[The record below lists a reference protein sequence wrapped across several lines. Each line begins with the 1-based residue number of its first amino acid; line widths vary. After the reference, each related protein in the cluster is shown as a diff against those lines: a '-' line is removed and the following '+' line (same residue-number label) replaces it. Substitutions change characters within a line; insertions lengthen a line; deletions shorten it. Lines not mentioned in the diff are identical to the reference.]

1 MRVADKTTQ
10 RNYLKYLNK
19 ARNDYAET
27 NMKIASGNRF
37 IKLSEDV
44 SAGTRM
50 LNSRVEL
57 FKSEKQ
63 LSNVQAINSEFKAVE
78 DSMLSIN
85 DILNEIIGTKLI
97 KASSET
103 VGDTGRVTIA
113 GELKSMKEEI
123 VQFANMKFATKY
135 PFGGSTAK
143 VAPFSLSDDGKLLY
157 NGIDVDS
164 VKQREDGTRYYVDE
178 NGVEQDIAMDN
189 PLFLDIG
196 LGVRVDGTKFN
207 AVSGFEASFSGLQVL
222 GFGTSEDGHSNN
234 IINILTDIEDIL
246 VNNYDPEKLS
256 ELQGHLTDRV
266 DVFRTNVTDIGAKTN
281 FLDTME
287 TRLQNQVDNYKF
299 RIDELVGIND
309 AEEATNQ
316 SMNDYI
322 LKAVIQMGSQI
333 LPVSLWDYLR

>member
-10 RNYLKYLNK
+10 RNYLKYLNN

-37 IKLSEDV
+37 IKLSDDV

-78 DSMLSIN
+78 DSMMSMN
-85 DILNEIIGTKLI
+85 DVLNEIIGTKLV
-97 KASSET
+97 KATSET
-103 VGDTGRVTIA
+103 TGEAGRVTIA
-113 GELKSMKEEI
+113 SEIRSMKEELI
-123 VQFANMKFATKY
+123 QFANMKFATKY

-157 NGIDVDS
+157 NGIDVNS
-164 VKQREDGTRYYVDE
+164 VLERTDGSRYYVDE

-189 PLFLDIG
+189 PLYLDIG
-196 LGVRVDGTKFN
+196 LGVRVDGDSFN
-207 AVSGFEASFSGLQVL
+207 SVSGFEASFSGIQIL
-222 GFGTSEDGHSNN
+222 GFGTTDDGMPNN
-234 IINILTDIEDIL
+234 IINILTEIEDKL
-246 VNNYDPEKLS
+246 VNYDLDELSKLQDQ
-256 ELQGHLTDRV
+256 LVDRV

-287 TRLQNQVDNYKF
+287 TRLTNQVDNYKF

-309 AEEATNQ
+309 AEEATQQ

-322 LKAVIQMGSQI
+322 LKAVIQMGSKI

>member
-78 DSMLSIN
+78 DSMMSMN
-85 DILNEIIGTKLI
+85 DVLNEIIGTKLI

-103 VGDTGRVTIA
+103 AGDTGRVTIA
-113 GELKSMKEEI
+113 AELKSMKEEI
-123 VQFANMKFATKY
+123 IQFANMKFATKY

-164 VKQREDGTRYYVDE
+164 VKQRTDGTRYYVDE
-178 NGVEQDIAMDN
+178 NGVEQEIAKDN
-189 PLFLDIG
+189 PLFIDIG
-196 LGVRVDGTKFN
+196 LGVRVDGNSFN
-207 AVSGFEASFSGLQVL
+207 SVSGFEASFSGLQIL
-222 GFGTSEDGHSNN
+222 GFGVDDESGNTNN
-234 IINILTDIEDIL
+234 IINLITQIEDTLI
-246 VNNYDPEKLS
+246 NYDPERFQ
-256 ELQGHLTDRV
+256 ELQGHLVARV
-266 DVFRTNVTDIGAKTN
+266 DVFRTNLTDMGAKTN

-287 TRLQNQVDNYKF
+287 TRLQNQIDNYKF

>member
-10 RNYLKYLNK
+10 RNYLKYLNN

-37 IKLSEDV
+37 IKLSDDV

-78 DSMLSIN
+78 DSMMSMN
-85 DILNEIIGTKLI
+85 DVLNEIIGTKLV

-113 GELKSMKEEI
+113 GEIKSMKEEI
-123 VQFANMKFATKY
+123 IQFANMKFATKY

-143 VAPFSLSDDGKLLY
+143 TAPFSLSDDGRLLY
-157 NGIDVDS
+157 NGIDVDT
-164 VKQREDGTRYYVDE
+164 VQQRADGSRYYVDE
-178 NGVEQDIAMDN
+178 NGVEQEITKDN
-189 PLFLDIG
+189 PLFIDIG
-196 LGVRVDGTKFN
+196 LGVRVDGDSFN
-207 AVSGFEASFSGLQVL
+207 SVSGFEASFSGLQIL
-222 GFGTSEDGHSNN
+222 GFGKNEEGTSNN
-234 IINILTDIEDIL
+234 IINLLTDIEKNLI
-246 VNNYDPEKLS
+246 NYDLDEFRKL
-256 ELQGHLTDRV
+256 QAHLTDRV
-266 DVFRTNVTDIGAKTN
+266 DVFRTNITDMGAKTS

-287 TRLQNQVDNYKF
+287 TRLTNQVDNYKF

-322 LKAVIQMGSQI
+322 LKAVIQMGSKI

>member
-10 RNYLKYLNK
+10 RNYIKYLNK

-37 IKLSEDV
+37 IKLSDDV

-78 DSMLSIN
+78 DSMMSMN
-85 DILNEIIGTKLI
+85 DVLNEIIGSKLI
-97 KASSET
+97 RASSET

-113 GELKSMKEEI
+113 AELKSMKEELI
-123 VQFANMKFATKY
+123 QFANMKFATKY

-143 VAPFSLSDDGKLLY
+143 VAPFSFGADGKLLY

-164 VKQREDGTRYYVDE
+164 VKQRTDGTRYYVDE

-196 LGVRVDGTKFN
+196 LGVRVDGTSFN
-207 AVSGFEASFSGLQVL
+207 SVSGFEASFSGLQIL
-222 GFGTSEDGHSNN
+222 GFGIDEETGHTNN
-234 IINILTDIEDIL
+234 IINLITEIEDKLI
-246 VNNYDPEKLS
+246 NYDPDEFH
-256 ELQGHLTDRV
+256 ELQGHLTARV
-266 DVFRTNVTDIGAKTN
+266 DVFRTNITDMGAKTN

>member
-10 RNYLKYLNK
+10 RNYLKYLNN

-37 IKLSEDV
+37 TKLSDDV

-50 LNSRVEL
+50 LNSRIEL

-63 LSNVQAINSEFKAVE
+63 LSNVQAINNELKAVE
-78 DSMLSIN
+78 DSMMSMN
-85 DILNEIIGTKLI
+85 DVLNEIIGTKLV
-97 KASSET
+97 KAVTET
-103 VGDTGRVTIA
+103 TGEAGRVTIA
-113 GELKSMKEEI
+113 SEIKSMKEELI
-123 VQFANMKFATKY
+123 QFANMKFATKY

-143 VAPFSLSDDGKLLY
+143 VAPFSFSDDGKLLY
-157 NGIDVDS
+157 NGIDVNS
-164 VKQREDGTRYYVDE
+164 VQQRADGSRYYVDA
-178 NGVEQDIAMDN
+178 NGIEQDIAMDN
-189 PLFLDIG
+189 PLFIDIG
-196 LGVRVDGTKFN
+196 LGVRVDGTSFN
-207 AVSGFEASFSGLQVL
+207 SVSGFEASFSGIQVL
-222 GFGTSEDGHSNN
+222 GFGTTDDGMPNN
-234 IINILTDIEDIL
+234 IINILTEIEDKL
-246 VNNYDPEKLS
+246 VNYDLDELKK
-256 ELQGHLTDRV
+256 LQGHLTDRV

-287 TRLQNQVDNYKF
+287 ERLTNQVDNYKF

-322 LKAVIQMGSQI
+322 LKAVIQMGSKI

>member
-10 RNYLKYLNK
+10 RNYLKYLNN

-27 NMKIASGNRF
+27 NMKLASGNRF
-37 IKLSEDV
+37 IKLSDDV

-78 DSMLSIN
+78 DSMMSMN
-85 DILNEIIGTKLI
+85 DVLNEIIGTKLV

-113 GELKSMKEEI
+113 GEIKSMKEEI
-123 VQFANMKFATKY
+123 IQFANMKFATKY

-143 VAPFSLSDDGKLLY
+143 TAPFSLSDDGRLLY
-157 NGIDVDS
+157 NGIDVDT
-164 VKQREDGTRYYVDE
+164 VQQRADGSRYYVDE
-178 NGVEQDIAMDN
+178 NGVEQEITKDN
-189 PLFLDIG
+189 PLFIDIG
-196 LGVRVDGTKFN
+196 LGVRVDGDSFN
-207 AVSGFEASFSGLQVL
+207 SVSGFEASFSGLQIL
-222 GFGTSEDGHSNN
+222 GFGKNEEGTSNN
-234 IINILTDIEDIL
+234 IINLLTDIEKNLI
-246 VNNYDPEKLS
+246 NYDLDEFRKL
-256 ELQGHLTDRV
+256 QAHLTDRV
-266 DVFRTNVTDIGAKTN
+266 DVFRTNITDMGAKTS

-287 TRLQNQVDNYKF
+287 TRLTNQVDNYKF

-322 LKAVIQMGSQI
+322 LKAVIQMGSKI

>member
-10 RNYLKYLNK
+10 RNYIKYLNK

-37 IKLSEDV
+37 IKLSDDV

-78 DSMLSIN
+78 DSMMSMN
-85 DILNEIIGTKLI
+85 DVLNEIIGTKLI

-103 VGDTGRVTIA
+103 AGDTGRVTIA
-113 GELKSMKEEI
+113 AELKSMKEEI
-123 VQFANMKFATKY
+123 IQFANMKFATKY

-164 VKQREDGTRYYVDE
+164 VQQRADGTKYYVDE
-178 NGVEQDIAMDN
+178 NGVEQEIAKDN
-189 PLFLDIG
+189 PLFIDIG
-196 LGVRVDGTKFN
+196 LGVRVDGNSFN
-207 AVSGFEASFSGLQVL
+207 SVSGFEASFSGLQIL
-222 GFGTSEDGHSNN
+222 GFGVDAESGNSNN
-234 IINILTDIEDIL
+234 IINLITEIEDALI
-246 VNNYDPEKLS
+246 NYDPDRFH
-256 ELQGHLTDRV
+256 ELQDQLVARV
-266 DVFRTNVTDIGAKTN
+266 DVFRTNITDMGAKTN

>member
-164 VKQREDGTRYYVDE
+164 VKQRTDGTRYYVDE
-178 NGVEQDIAMDN
+178 NGVEQEIAKDN
-189 PLFLDIG
+189 PLFIDIG

-207 AVSGFEASFSGLQVL
+207 AVSGFEASFSGLQIL
-222 GFGTSEDGHSNN
+222 GFDVNQENGHSNN
-234 IINILTDIEDIL
+234 IINLITDIEDALI
-246 VNNYDPEKLS
+246 NYDPEKFRS
-256 ELQGHLTDRV
+256 LQAQLTARV
-266 DVFRTNVTDIGAKTN
+266 DIFRTNITDMGAKTS

>member
-10 RNYLKYLNK
+10 RNYLKYLNN

-37 IKLSEDV
+37 IKLSDDV

-78 DSMLSIN
+78 DSMMSMN
-85 DILNEIIGTKLI
+85 DVLNEIIGTKLV
-97 KASSET
+97 KAATET
-103 VGDTGRVTIA
+103 TGEAGRVTIA
-113 GELKSMKEEI
+113 SEIKSMKEELI
-123 VQFANMKFATKY
+123 QFANMKFATKY

-164 VKQREDGTRYYVDE
+164 VQQRADGTRYYVDA

-189 PLFLDIG
+189 PLYLDIG
-196 LGVRVDGTKFN
+196 LGVRVDGDEFN
-207 AVSGFEASFSGLQVL
+207 SVSGFEASFSGIQVL
-222 GFGTSEDGHSNN
+222 GFGTTDDGMPNN
-234 IINILTDIEDIL
+234 IINILTEIEDKL
-246 VNNYDPEKLS
+246 VNYNPDELKK
-256 ELQGHLTDRV
+256 LQGHLTDRV

-281 FLDTME
+281 FLNTME

-309 AEEATNQ
+309 AEEATQQ

-322 LKAVIQMGSQI
+322 LKAVIQMGSKI

>member
-10 RNYLKYLNK
+10 RNYLKYLNN

-37 IKLSEDV
+37 IKLSDDV

-78 DSMLSIN
+78 DSMMSMN
-85 DILNEIIGTKLI
+85 DVLNEIIGTKLT
-97 KASSET
+97 KATSET
-103 VGDTGRVTIA
+103 TGEAGRVTIA
-113 GELKSMKEEI
+113 SEIRSMKEELI
-123 VQFANMKFATKY
+123 QFANMKFATKY

-143 VAPFSLSDDGKLLY
+143 VAPFSLSNDGKFLY
-157 NGIDVDS
+157 NGIDVNS
-164 VKQREDGTRYYVDE
+164 VLERTDGSRYYVDE
-178 NGVEQDIAMDN
+178 NGIEQDIPMDN
-189 PLFLDIG
+189 PLYLDIG
-196 LGVRVDGTKFN
+196 LGVRVDGDSFN
-207 AVSGFEASFSGLQVL
+207 SVSGFEASFSGIQVL
-222 GFGTSEDGHSNN
+222 GFGTSDDGLPNN
-234 IINILTDIEDIL
+234 LINILTEIEDKLI
-246 VNNYDPEKLS
+246 NYDLDELKKLQDQ
-256 ELQGHLTDRV
+256 LVDRV

-287 TRLQNQVDNYKF
+287 TRLTNQVDNYKF

-309 AEEATNQ
+309 AEEATQQ

-322 LKAVIQMGSQI
+322 LKAVIQMGSKI